1 MFPTKMLLAT
11 DGSPDAARAARMAV
25 GLSERLDSPL
35 HVVYVEPLSNY
46 YPVVAATLYYPG
58 HLLPEARERA
68 GRKAEVRLDE
78 EAMKVGGLGEVSGA
92 TRG

>member
-25 GLSERLDSPL
+25 GLSERLDTRCTSSTSSL
-35 HVVYVEPLSNY
+35 CRTTT
-46 YPVVAATLYYPG
+46 PVVAATLYYPG

-68 GRKAEVRLDE
+68 GRRERRK
-78 EAMKVGGLGEVSGA
+78 
-92 TRG
+92 RGSTKRR